1 MTKMDFIILI
11 IGSDI
16 NAYYMARC
24 THEAYNVKPYM
35 LAHSKMA
42 FTANSNIINIF
53 YNDKI
58 WDEKEFIK
66 AINKFSNEHSD
77 KKIILI
83 SSNET
88 YAEFLVNNKL
98 PDNCLY
104 NYPKKSILDNFI
116 NKEKFYKAYNKYLDI
131 PNTIY
136 YKCTNKSLP
145 KIDIKYPIIIK
156 PANVVMYNHI
166 AFPGKEKIYKV
177 NKEKDA
183 LNIIENIKAGGY
195 TDTLIIQEFI
205 PGDDSYLFDSVTYS
219 NKKGKVTDMTF
230 AQIGLQEHKKTMIG
244 NAAVLINGFNTYKVD
259 IIPTIKKLTSFMEK
273 IGYTGY
279 AEFDLKY
286 DARDKK
292 FKVLEINA
300 RQGRCSYYLSAL
312 GCNLVKNMVDDIIYN
327 QEKEFTFYN
336 KEVLLSFVS
345 KKIVKKYINN
355 QEFKDEVLNLWKSR
369 INPVKYK
376 KDKNLKRKVLL
387 LKVANNYV
395 KEYKESTWES

>member
-1 MTKMDFIILI
+1 MDFIILI

-24 THEAYNVKPYM
+24 AHEAYHVKPYM
-35 LAHSKMA
+35 LAHNRMA

-58 WDEKEFIK
+58 WNEKDFIK
-66 AINKFSNEHSD
+66 AINKFSKEHAD
-77 KKIILI
+77 KKIVII

-98 PDNCLY
+98 PDNCIH
-104 NYPKKSILDNFI
+104 NYPKKEILNNFT

-131 PNTIY
+131 PETLY
-136 YKCTNKSLP
+136 YECSSSSMP
-145 KIDIKYPIIIK
+145 KINIKYPIIIK

-166 AFPGKEKIYKV
+166 SFSGKEKIYKV
-177 NKEKDA
+177 NDEEKA
-183 LNIIENIKAGGY
+183 LSVIKNIKKGGY

-219 NKKGKVTDMTF
+219 NKEGKVTDMTF

-244 NAAVLINGFNTYKVD
+244 NAAVLINGFNTYDVD
-259 IIPTIKKLTSFMEK
+259 VIPSIKKLIKFMEM

-286 DARDKK
+286 DYRDKK

-300 RQGRCSYYLSAL
+300 RQGRCSYYLCSL
-312 GCNLVKNMVDDIIYN
+312 GCNLVKNMVDDLLYDV
-327 QEKEFTFYN
+327 KKDFTFYD
-336 KEVLLSFVS
+336 EPVLLSFVP
-345 KKIVKKYINN
+345 KRVAKKYIRNPK
-355 QEFKDEVLNLWKSR
+355 FKEETLKLWRKR
-369 INPVKYK
+369 VNPVKYS
-376 KDKNLKRKVLL
+376 KDTNLKRKLL
-387 LKVANNYV
+387 LKKIASRYV
-395 KEYKESTWES
+395 KDYKESTWESI

>member
-24 THEAYNVKPYM
+24 AHEAYHVKPYM

-66 AINKFSNEHSD
+66 AINKFSKEHSD
-77 KKIILI
+77 KKIVLI

-88 YAEFLVNNKL
+88 YAAFLVNNKL
-98 PDNCLY
+98 PDNCIY
-104 NYPKKSILDNFI
+104 NYPKKEILNNFI
-116 NKEKFYKAYNKYLDI
+116 NKEKFYKAYNRYLDI

-136 YKCTNKSLP
+136 YKCSTKYLP

-166 AFPGKEKIYKV
+166 SFSGKEKIYKV

-183 LNIIENIKAGGY
+183 LRIIENIKNGGY

-219 NKKGKVTDMTF
+219 NKDGKVTDMTF

-244 NAAVLINGFNTYKVD
+244 NAAVLINGVNTYDVD
-259 IIPTIKKLTSFMEK
+259 VIPTIKKLTKFMED

-286 DARDKK
+286 DSRDKK

-300 RQGRCSYYLSAL
+300 RQGRCSYYLCSL

-327 QEKEFTFYN
+327 IPKEFTFYN
-336 KEVLLSFVS
+336 QKVLLSFVS
-345 KKIVKKYINN
+345 KKIAKKYIHNN
-355 QEFKDEVLNLWKSR
+355 EFKEEVLNLWKER
-369 INPVKYK
+369 VNPVKYK

-387 LKVANNYV
+387 LKVARNYI
-395 KEYKESTWES
+395 KDYKESTWEK

>member
-1 MTKMDFIILI
+1 MDFIILI

-24 THEAYNVKPYM
+24 VHEAYNVKPYM

-66 AINKFSNEHSD
+66 VINNFAKKHND

-88 YAEFLVNNKL
+88 YAAFLVNNKL
-98 PDNCLY
+98 PDNCTY
-104 NYPKKSILDNFI
+104 NYPKKEILNNFI

-136 YKCTNKSLP
+136 YDCKKKSLP
-145 KIDIKYPIIIK
+145 AIDITYPIIIK
-156 PANVVMYNHI
+156 PANVVMYNHLS
-166 AFPGKEKIYKV
+166 FLGKEKIYKV
-177 NKEKDA
+177 SDEKEA
-183 LNIIENIKAGGY
+183 LNIVSRIKDGGY

-230 AQIGLQEHKKTMIG
+230 AQIGL
-244 NAAVLINGFNTYKVD
+244 
-259 IIPTIKKLTSFMEK
+259 
-273 IGYTGY
+273 
-279 AEFDLKY
+279 
-286 DARDKK
+286 
-292 FKVLEINA
+292 
-300 RQGRCSYYLSAL
+300 
-312 GCNLVKNMVDDIIYN
+312 
-327 QEKEFTFYN
+327 
-336 KEVLLSFVS
+336 
-345 KKIVKKYINN
+345 
-355 QEFKDEVLNLWKSR
+355 
-369 INPVKYK
+369 
-376 KDKNLKRKVLL
+376 
-387 LKVANNYV
+387 
-395 KEYKESTWES
+395 